1 MSKKSRVAA
10 ATFGSEGEGSMG
22 GFVVVAIVVLSL
34 YPLAGFCCAC
44 GLSWFGLGR
53 RGGEVDCGLDEV
65 EAGWM

>member
-10 ATFGSEGEGSMG
+10 ATFGSEDVGSVG
-22 GFVVVAIVVLSL
+22 GFVVVAIVLSL
-34 YPLAGFCCAC
+34 CSLAGFCCAC

-53 RGGEVDCGLDEV
+53 RGGEVDCGLDKV

>member
-10 ATFGSEGEGSMG
+10 ATFGSEGVGSVG

-34 YPLAGFCCAC
+34 YSLAGFCCAC

-53 RGGEVDCGLDEV
+53 RGGEVDRGLDKV